1 MPLPP
6 SPQRSQL
13 RFAQVVLL
21 LALLLGL
28 VFAVGFLPVA
38 QRAERLDQSLRQAW
52 DSFARTN
59 QSSTATAGVA
69 EDQLLTR
76 LLLLEHAA
84 ADLSGVRRLALDRVD
99 LPLEVSD
106 HLRAPFQLID
116 FDNARLQ
123 WSDRLAVLAKTR
135 KVQLAPAALAGLP
148 EYPSESAPALLW
160 PRLHFA
166 TQVLLAA
173 LHCQVGSIAQL
184 TQLPPISHRSLVN
197 NRRLFEELPMRLE
210 LLGPVEPLARF
221 LTSLPLRGAEL
232 EVAGLADV
240 LTNKP
245 ALFLTHV
252 LLRKAAPDR
261 PNDARLELVVSG
273 FVPVLGLSRQP
284 QPGPR

>member
-6 SPQRSQL
+6 SAQRSQL
-13 RFAQVVLL
+13 RFSQVVFL
-21 LALLLGL
+21 LALILGL
-28 VFAVGFLPVA
+28 VFAVGFLPAA
-38 QRAERLDQSLRQAW
+38 QRADRLDQSLRQAW

-59 QSSTATAGVA
+59 QSSAATAGVA

-84 ADLSGVRRLALDRVD
+84 ADLSGIRRLAFDRVD
-99 LPLEVSD
+99 LPPEVAD
-106 HLRAPFQLID
+106 HLHTPFQLID

-123 WSDRLAVLAKTR
+123 WTDRLAALAKAQ
-135 KVQLAPAALAGLP
+135 KVQLAPAALSGLP

-166 TQVLLAA
+166 TQVLLTAIR
-173 LHCQVGSIAQL
+173 CQVGSIQQL
-184 TQLPPISHRSLVN
+184 TQLPPLSHRSLVN
-197 NRRLFEELPMRLE
+197 NRRLFEEMPMRLE
-210 LLGPVEPLARF
+210 LVGPVEPLARF
-221 LTSLPLRGAEL
+221 LTSLPLRGSEL
-232 EVAGLADV
+232 EATGLVDV

-245 ALFLTHV
+245 ALFLSHI

-273 FVPVLGLSRQP
+273 FVPVLGPAREPS
-284 QPGPR
+284 PGPR